1 MPEMLMGFPSQS
13 FFPDPEALHP
23 FGNSCSFA
31 VHHPALPHPKKE
43 TDRTGSSRFE
53 ALIYKTKQCLKE
65 VD

>member
-13 FFPDPEALHP
+13 LFPDLKALYP

-31 VHHPALPHPKKE
+31 VLHPVLPHPKKE

-53 ALIYKTKQCLKE
+53 ALILKTKQYLKE

>member
-13 FFPDPEALHP
+13 FSPDPEALHP

-31 VHHPALPHPKKE
+31 VHFPVLLYPKKE
-43 TDRTGSSRFE
+43 TDRTRSSRFE
-53 ALIYKTKQCLKE
+53 ALIFKTKQYLRE